1 MANCNECWA
10 NGPSFETR
18 KSTEYV
24 LSPIANLILR
34 SSKELLLLGE
44 SLDGLEPRI
53 EAARGIVS
61 LEKDCSDIGK
71 ACESINPNNSAMCPK
86 IIHMLRLAEELDSNY
101 VTQ

>member
-10 NGPSFETR
+10 NDPSVETR
-18 KSTEYV
+18 RSTELEYM
-24 LSPIANLILR
+24 LMANFILR
-34 SSKELLLLGE
+34 ASKELLLLGE

-61 LEKDCSDIGK
+61 LEKDCNDIGK

-86 IIHMLRLAEELDSNY
+86 IIHMLQLAEELDSNY

>member
-44 SLDGLEPRI
+44 SLDGLESRI
-53 EAARGIVS
+53 EAANGVVD
-61 LEKDCSDIGK
+61 LEKDCNDIGE
-71 ACESINPNNSAMCPK
+71 ACTTPRPINSSMCPK
-86 IIHMLRLAEELDSNY
+86 IIHMLQLAEELDSNY